1 MLFESRCIV
10 DLMVKLQRQAGKA
23 QKLSRAAGALACDAN
38 SPCLFRQLRYIGK
51 TAVCMQEPLLDL
63 LVRHMDSKGKQAKL
77 KSPQELQ
84 ELLDVTRALLADMDK
99 ERQSAAQAGGPGGS
113 PDLAELKLDAD
124 QDELR
129 EKFGIVRVSKEV
141 PSANTCTNGLHARP
155 LSEMLHQFAVVCSHI
170 SSRHTLHLLHK
181 CGSSLMLRKFWNPT
195 TAERLKCR

>member
-1 MLFESRCIV
+1 
-10 DLMVKLQRQAGKA
+10 
-23 QKLSRAAGALACDAN
+23 
-38 SPCLFRQLRYIGK
+38 
-51 TAVCMQEPLLDL
+51 MQEPLLDL

-129 EKFGIVRVSKEV
+129 EKFGIVRVRKETI
-141 PSANTCTNGLHARP
+141 SANTCIKGLHAR
-155 LSEMLHQFAVVCSHI
+155 LQSEMLHQCAACIAPAAQVRCVPHI
-170 SSRHTLHLLHK
+170 EEFLHA
-181 CGSSLMLRKFWNPT
+181 
-195 TAERLKCR
+195 TARQQQA